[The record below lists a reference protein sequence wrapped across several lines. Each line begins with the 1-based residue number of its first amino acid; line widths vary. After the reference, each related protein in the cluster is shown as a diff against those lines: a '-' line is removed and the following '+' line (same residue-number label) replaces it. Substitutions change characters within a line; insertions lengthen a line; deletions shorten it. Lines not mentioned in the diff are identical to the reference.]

1 MNKQQVLSHCNI
13 VLTHK
18 YNSVVEGSTL
28 TNIVDTFYVDG
39 DPQQSI
45 SQTIRHYQLLLEG
58 LWELPFEED
67 TALSQKPPT
76 SMLRDWTRTW

>member
-28 TNIVDTFYVDG
+28 TQIVDTFYIDG

-45 SQTIRHYQLLLEG
+45 SKTIQHYQLLLEG
-58 LWELPFEED
+58 LWKLPILDKVVTQPE
-67 TALSQKPPT
+67 KK
-76 SMLRDWTRTW
+76 SMFRDWTRTW